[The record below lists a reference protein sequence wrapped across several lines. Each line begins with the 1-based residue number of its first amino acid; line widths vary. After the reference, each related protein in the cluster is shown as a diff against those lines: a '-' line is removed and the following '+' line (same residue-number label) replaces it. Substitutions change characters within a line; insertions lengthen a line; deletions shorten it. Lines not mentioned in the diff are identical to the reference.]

1 MRASTPKRS
10 LLAELKS
17 VLDLY
22 DRLDRSTSR
31 YTPAASRSQQR
42 ITAIVIAAQAAI
54 QRATGL
60 DSIYSRQANLYADAL
75 LSHPYFEPSVQGAL
89 NLYLHLSPDTET
101 NLADLMGIVQAVR
114 QAVSGD
120 YLVSVEEFIHAQVFT
135 DFLAMADYLR
145 ETGYKDPAAVIAG
158 TVLEQHLRKL
168 CLKHNLTT
176 EATDTAGKS
185 YPKKAETLNTE
196 LAGQKVY
203 GKNEQKQ
210 VTAWLGI
217 RNSAAHGKYDEYT
230 PAQVDL
236 LLQGIRGFLA
246 RYPA

>member
-10 LLAELKS
+10 ILAELKS

-22 DRLDRSTSR
+22 DQLDRSISR

-42 ITAIVIAAQAAI
+42 ITAIIIAAQAAI

-60 DSIYSRQANLYADAL
+60 DSIYSRQADLYADAL
-75 LSHPYFEPSVQGAL
+75 LSHPYLEPSVQGTL
-89 NLYLHLSPDTET
+89 SFYLHLSADTET
-101 NLADLMGIVQAVR
+101 NLAKLMGIVQAVR
-114 QAVSGD
+114 EAVSGD

-135 DFLAMADYLR
+135 DFLAMADYLL
-145 ETGYKDPAAVIAG
+145 ETGYKNPAAVIAG

-168 CLKHNLTT
+168 GLKHGVQIETT
-176 EATDTAGKS
+176 DPTGKTS
-185 YPKKAETLNTE
+185 PKKAENLNAD
-196 LAGQKVY
+196 LAKQKVY
-203 GKNEQKQ
+203 GKNEHKQ

-217 RNSAAHGKYDEYT
+217 RNSAAHGQNDEYDSE
-230 PAQVDL
+230 QVDL
-236 LLQGIRGFLA
+236 LIRGVRSFLA